1 MTTARWLNRAG
12 RFGRAAPMSEP
23 SPSVE
28 ELEKLQQDAVGYF
41 LRAANPDNGLIADSS
56 REGSPCP
63 HRSARKRNGADDARR
78 QVGVL
83 QAFRGNSPGPSAPH
97 RPDSLCKVSLDRHAS
112 RLRKSCQG
120 LVSSLAPLHLA
131 PENRDRLTT
140 PAVGAATLPTFGS
153 SAIIR
158 LPTFDR
164 REHLAMKL
172 LTSDNRVVR
181 EMSD

>member
-1 MTTARWLNRAG
+1 
-12 RFGRAAPMSEP
+12 MSEP

-28 ELEKLQQDAVGYF
+28 DLEKLQQDAVGYF

-97 RPDSLCKVSLDRHAS
+97 RPDSLCKVCLLPCNSLDGHAS